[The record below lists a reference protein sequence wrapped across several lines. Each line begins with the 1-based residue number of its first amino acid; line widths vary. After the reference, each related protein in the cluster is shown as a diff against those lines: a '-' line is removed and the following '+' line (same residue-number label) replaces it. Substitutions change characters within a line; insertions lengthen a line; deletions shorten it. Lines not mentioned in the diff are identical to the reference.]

1 MYHRLQ
7 ATELHTF
14 LILLTGTIGQLLVI
28 GTEESDV
35 CRNEYTHRRENLLF
49 RQPHLGTRSYL
60 DDDRWDDD

>member
-7 ATELHTF
+7 VTELHTF

-35 CRNEYTHRRENLLF
+35 CRNEYTHRRENPSF
-49 RQPHLGTRSYL
+49 DNHT
-60 DDDRWDDD
+60 